1 MLLNVFDT
9 ITTVFQASLFIW
21 MTNNIAYSY
30 NKISKKKTYIAIALV
45 FTEIFIF
52 THSVSNIPI
61 SNLLMVVGIII
72 IIGLFFRKSIIDA
85 FLGFGV
91 AYAIV
96 AMTSYFLFTIYK
108 SVFSNLNLGLSQEMQ
123 LIVFVYIPAWV
134 VYFTVYKVRKY
145 IFNAIIALKNTKNLL
160 GFVFIVDYFIIFLDT
175 VRMNW
180 TNEPMGLMLKAI
192 MYLFAF
198 ISLIFTIIYFAKIND
213 KSKEV
218 EMLNKALNE
227 KIIELKKIKHDYGS
241 EISGLY
247 GLYQLGKYDRVGLLL
262 KSIVERYQNLSD
274 AVSVSEQTTPL
285 IASVLHPASSAGINV
300 IAFDSA
306 EYENISISDND
317 LLKLLSNIVKN
328 SMDILKDIDNPI
340 IKLKSYN
347 GHNGV
352 SIAISNNGPKIPNDI
367 KEKIF
372 SSGFTTKDNQNG
384 DRGYGLS
391 IVKDIINSCNGEI
404 AIESD
409 KEWTTFRFLIP
420 NKVV

>member
-1 MLLNVFDT
+1 
-9 ITTVFQASLFIW
+9 
-21 MTNNIAYSY
+21 
-30 NKISKKKTYIAIALV
+30 
-45 FTEIFIF
+45 
-52 THSVSNIPI
+52 
-61 SNLLMVVGIII
+61 MVIGIII
-72 IIGLFFRKSIIDA
+72 IVGVFFRKSLVDV

-96 AMTSYFLFTIYK
+96 AMTSYFLLTIYK
-108 SVFSNLNLGLSQEMQ
+108 SIFANLNLGLSQEMQ

-145 IFNAIIALKNTKNLL
+145 IFNVVIALKNTKNLL

-175 VRMNW
+175 VRMDW
-180 TNEPMGLMLKAI
+180 TNQPVGLMLKAI

-198 ISLIFTIIYFAKIND
+198 ISLIYAALYFAKIND

-262 KSIVERYQNLSD
+262 KSIVERYQNLND

-285 IASVLHPASSAGINV
+285 VASVLHPASSAGINV

-352 SIAISNNGPKIPNDI
+352 SIAISNNGPKIPDDI
-367 KEKIF
+367 KEKMF
-372 SSGFTTKDNQNG
+372 NSGFTTKDNQNG

>member
-30 NKISKKKTYIAIALV
+30 NKISNKKFYIAIALI
-45 FTEIFIF
+45 FTEIFMF
-52 THSVSNIPI
+52 THSGSNIPI
-61 SNLLMVVGIII
+61 SNLLMVVGALIIVGI
-72 IIGLFFRKSIIDA
+72 FFRKSIIDA

-108 SVFSNLNLGLSQEMQ
+108 SIFINLNLGLSQEMQ
-123 LIVFVYIPAWV
+123 LIVFVYIPAWII
-134 VYFTVYKVRKY
+134 YFTVYKARKY

-160 GFVFIVDYFIIFLDT
+160 GFVFIVDYLIIFLDT
-175 VRMNW
+175 VRMDW
-180 TNEPMGLMLKAI
+180 TYAPVGLMLKAI

-198 ISLIFTIIYFAKIND
+198 IGLIFAIIYFAKIND

-227 KIIELKKIKHDYGS
+227 KITELKKIKHDYGS

-262 KSIVERYQNLSD
+262 KGIVETYQNLND

-285 IASVLHPASSAGINV
+285 VASVLHPASSAGINV

-328 SMDILKDIDNPI
+328 SMDILKDVDNPT
-340 IKLKSYN
+340 IKLRSYN

-352 SIAISNNGPKIPNDI
+352 NIAISNNGPKIPDDI

-372 SSGFTTKDNQNG
+372 TSGFTTKDNKHG

-391 IVKDIINSCNGEI
+391 IVKDIIHSCKGEVT
-404 AIESD
+404 IESD
-409 KEWTTFRFLIP
+409 KEWTTFRFMIP
-420 NKVV
+420 NRAL

>member
-1 MLLNVFDT
+1 MLANVFDT
-9 ITTVFQASLFIW
+9 ITTVFQAILFIW
-21 MTNNIAYSY
+21 ITNNIAYSY
-30 NKISKKKTYIAIALV
+30 NKISKKKSYIAIALV
-45 FTEIFIF
+45 FTEIFTL
-52 THSVSNIPI
+52 THAGSNISI
-61 SNLLMVVGIII
+61 SNLLMVLGAII
-72 IIGLFFRKSIIDA
+72 IIGVFFRKSLIDT

-91 AYAIV
+91 AYAVI
-96 AMTSYFLFTIYK
+96 AMSSYFVFTIYK
-108 SVFSNLNLGLSQEMQ
+108 SILINLDFGLSEQ
-123 LIVFVYIPAWV
+123 LQLVLYIYIPVWII
-134 VYFTVYKVRKY
+134 FFIIYKAKKY
-145 IFNAIIALKNTKNLL
+145 VFNAIIALKNTRNLL
-160 GFVFIVDYFIIFLDT
+160 GFVFIIDYFIVFLDI
-175 VRMNW
+175 VRMDW
-180 TNEPMGLMLKAI
+180 TNEPVGLMIKAI

-262 KSIVERYQNLSD
+262 KSIVERYQNLND

-285 IASVLHPASSAGINV
+285 VASVLHPASSAGINV

-352 SIAISNNGPKIPNDI
+352 SIAISNNGPKIPDDI
-367 KEKIF
+367 KEKMF